1 MDAER
6 QERFWWIYAERKAE
20 RIPTGKKI
28 LVVIRRSETQSEY
41 PPVKKI
47 LVVIRLGETPVPIP
61 NTKVKT

>member
-41 PPVKKI
+41 PPA
-47 LVVIRLGETPVPIP
+47 
-61 NTKVKT
+61 